1 MDGIIRKMDFSG
13 RPGGVNSSLEVLDGG
28 GSVPNDRLLESLLR
42 NGFSPNSAAEALG
55 VDVKTV
61 ERWIS
66 KDRTPFPKHRRAL
79 AALVQETENYL
90 WPNVIGPERR
100 TELAEAEV
108 VKIFPHRS
116 LIPAEL
122 WSRLLRDCC
131 ERIDILVLAGLF
143 LAEEPAFAKTIK
155 IKANQGLSARMLFG
169 DPLADEATKRS
180 GEERLAVSTVPA
192 RIKNAL
198 ALVEPLTSIEGVEMR
213 FHGTTLYNSIFRFDD
228 EMIVNMHVFGQP
240 GAYAPAMHLRRLPTG
255 DLFETY
261 MSSFEHVWSLSET
274 ADFSRIRA

>member
-1 MDGIIRKMDFSG
+1 MDGITAQKDFQG
-13 RPGGVNSSLEVLDGG
+13 RPDDVNSSLKILDGG
-28 GSVPNDRLLESLLR
+28 EAVSNDRLLESLLR
-42 NGFSPNSAAEALG
+42 NGFSPATAAESLG

-66 KDRTPFPKHRRAL
+66 KGRTPFSKHRRAL
-79 AALVQETENYL
+79 AALVQESENYL
-90 WPNVIGPERR
+90 FPEAIDSERR

-122 WSRLLRDCC
+122 WSRLLRDCT
-131 ERIDILVLAGLF
+131 ERVDILVLAGLF
-143 LAEEPAFAKTIK
+143 LAEEPTFARSVKTK
-155 IKANQGLSARMLFG
+155 VQQGLSARMLFG
-169 DPLADEATKRS
+169 DPLADEAVKRS
-180 GEERLAVSTVPA
+180 GEERLAVGTVPA

-198 ALVEPLTSIEGVEMR
+198 SLVEPLTGIEGVELR

-240 GAYAPAMHLRRLPTG
+240 GAYAPAMHLRRIPTG

-261 MSSFEHVWSLSET
+261 MSSFEHVWTVSDT

>member
-1 MDGIIRKMDFSG
+1 MDDIMREKDFQG
-13 RPGGVNSSLEVLDGG
+13 RPGGVNSSLKILDGG
-28 GSVPNDRLLESLLR
+28 EAVSNDRLLESLLR
-42 NGFSPNSAAEALG
+42 NGFSPASAAEKLG
-55 VDVKTV
+55 VDAKTV

-66 KDRTPFPKHRRAL
+66 KGRTPFPKHRRAL
-79 AALVQETENYL
+79 AALVHETENYL
-90 WPNVIGPERR
+90 FPDAIDPERR

-122 WSRLLRDCC
+122 WSRLLRDCA

-143 LAEEPAFAKTIK
+143 LAEEPAFARTVKDK
-155 IKANQGLSARMLFG
+155 VQQGLSARMLFG
-169 DPLADEATKRS
+169 DPLADEAVKRS
-180 GEERLAVSTVPA
+180 GEERLAVGTVPA

-198 ALVEPLTSIEGVEMR
+198 ALVEPLTGIEGVEIR

-261 MSSFEHVWSLSET
+261 MSSFEHVWAVSDT